1 MFCTVSKLTK
11 KFFSPENLIQR
22 IENSADPF
30 FASASRQGYVGFL
43 AFSKLGG
50 ITVCFQ
56 KVEEDYQRFSGITQ
70 WLWTSNDNDELN

>member
-11 KFFSPENLIQR
+11 KIFSPENLIQR

-70 WLWTSNDNDELN
+70 WLWISNDNDELN